1 MKEQEPKP
9 ILMTAIVKHC
19 RGETWMTVPA
29 NIENGALSKAQLI
42 MANEHDKI
50 VHQRSNPCH
59 KSFFT
64 RY

>member
-1 MKEQEPKP
+1 MKEDEPKLA
-9 ILMTAIVKHC
+9 LMTAVVKHC

-29 NIENGALSKAQLI
+29 NIKDGELSRVQLTI
-42 MANEHDKI
+42 ACEHDKI
-50 VHQRSNPCH
+50 AHQRSNPCH